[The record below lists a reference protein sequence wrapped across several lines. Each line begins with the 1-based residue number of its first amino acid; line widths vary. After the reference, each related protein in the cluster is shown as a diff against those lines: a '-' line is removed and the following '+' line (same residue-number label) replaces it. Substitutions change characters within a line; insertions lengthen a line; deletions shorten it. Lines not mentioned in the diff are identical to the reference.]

1 MVIELCDIYIV
12 AIHMTFSRCTTHIII
27 IYCYVH
33 SWSYTVYYKLFKV
46 NMFCGFILYYNSLEN
61 ICGCMVVLCGQTLL
75 HNGII
80 VISLERYHGY
90 RSTWNFRS
98 CQICKLPYA
107 VLWWP
112 SGYNCNFALNVHHE
126 LKCLHALLD
135 KQEQL
140 FSTGVYTATSGP
152 ITAYIS
158 IASTSVLLMRS
169 IEFY

>member
-12 AIHMTFSRCTTHIII
+12 AIHMTFSRCTTHKII

-46 NMFCGFILYYNSLEN
+46 KMFCGFILYYNSLEN
-61 ICGCMVVLCGQTLL
+61 ICGCMVVLCGQTPLQWHYCYFTGKVSGL
-75 HNGII
+75 PIN
-80 VISLERYHGY
+80 LK
-90 RSTWNFRS
+90 FLS
-98 CQICKLPYA
+98 CQICKLLYA
-107 VLWWP
+107 VLRWP
-112 SGYNCNFALNVHHE
+112 SGYNCNFALNVHHK